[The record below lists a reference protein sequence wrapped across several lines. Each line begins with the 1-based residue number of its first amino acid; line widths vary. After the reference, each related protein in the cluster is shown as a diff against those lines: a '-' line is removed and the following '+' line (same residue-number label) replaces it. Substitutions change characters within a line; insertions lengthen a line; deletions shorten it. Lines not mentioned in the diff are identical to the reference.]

1 MWVLLSISVS
11 ISLLNSCLLVFYTRR
26 TNQIISDLM
35 EESQIEEFE
44 SSEDPQRNI
53 QDILNNRLLEI
64 QRQRYSIQPRSR
76 NNGS

>member
-1 MWVLLSISVS
+1 MWALLSISVS
-11 ISLLNSCLLVFYTRR
+11 ISLLNSCLLVFYARR

-35 EESQIEEFE
+35 EELQVEESE
-44 SSEDPQRNI
+44 SSEDPQGNI